1 MSVFFSR
8 FMGYE
13 SQCGTNKS
21 HENRFAVHAICLFRT
36 AIHIPWTEKKRHSFL
51 NCVIITNCNVT
62 TPLLMSYGDLFTRLY
77 VYIVLIE
84 YVTECCGIVF
94 YRVHYYFTLTLMDKE
109 KKWIYESE
117 SGRYTCKACSF
128 TRLTKVVLF
137 MLYSSRSA
145 IWRPVVAFAFT
156 VLEICWY

>member
-51 NCVIITNCNVT
+51 NYSNTRNAWNWLSQELHFSRNALRSR
-62 TPLLMSYGDLFTRLY
+62 PLKSLFWQCCMGKVVHFALKVAARYPPLECPLQFYSYTLRILHA
-77 VYIVLIE
+77 
-84 YVTECCGIVF
+84 
-94 YRVHYYFTLTLMDKE
+94 HYYMLGKSLEYGSTCC
-109 KKWIYESE
+109 
-117 SGRYTCKACSF
+117 TCKDCSEH
-128 TRLTKVVLF
+128 LIPI
-137 MLYSSRSA
+137 YSNG
-145 IWRPVVAFAFT
+145 IIHF
-156 VLEICWY
+156 Y